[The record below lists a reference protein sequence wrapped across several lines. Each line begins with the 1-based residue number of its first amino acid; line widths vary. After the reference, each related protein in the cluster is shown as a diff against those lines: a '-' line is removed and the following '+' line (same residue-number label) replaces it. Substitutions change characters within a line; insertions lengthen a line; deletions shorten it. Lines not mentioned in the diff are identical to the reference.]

1 MPDRLTVDNL
11 VVSVH
16 HFDEVDLKTIRS
28 QILEEVIKPLFEEYQ
43 LDELNPN
50 SIHINSAGKFTVGG
64 LAADSGATNRKLMAD
79 SYGCSVPHGGGGYN
93 GKDLT
98 KVDRLGAYFARYI
111 CKNIV
116 AAGVC
121 DELELGLFIRPGAD
135 KFEFFINRVNGSK
148 EID

>member
-1 MPDRLTVDNL
+1 MPDRLIVDNL

-16 HFDEVDLKTIRS
+16 HSDEVDLKTIRS

-43 LDELNPN
+43 LDELKPN

-79 SYGCSVPHGGGGYN
+79 SYGCVAPHGGGGYN
-93 GKDLT
+93 GKDLS

-135 KFEFFINRVNGSK
+135 KFGFSVNRVNGSQ